1 MPRHLAHYDQAYFD
15 KWYRH
20 PKHRVKSPLDMRRQL
35 AFVVSATEYLLER
48 PVRRVLDVGC
58 GEGNW
63 AAVLRRLRPR
73 AAYFGVDGSEYAVR
87 RFGRRRN
94 LRLGTFESLGSLG
107 LPNDFDLVLCL
118 GVLNYLTP
126 AELRAGLRHIR
137 RLSQGVV
144 YLELFAR
151 SDDATGDFRREYTR
165 SAAWYRRAIR
175 DAGLMSLGMH
185 CYLPRSLAWH
195 AAALER
201 AE

>member
-1 MPRHLAHYDQAYFD
+1 MSRPLAHYDQAYFD

-35 AFVVSATEYLLER
+35 GFIVAATEYLLER

-63 AAVLRRLRPR
+63 APVLRRLRPG
-73 AAYFGVDGSEYAVR
+73 ASYTGVDGSAYAVR

-94 LRLGTFESLGSLG
+94 LRLGTFGTLGTLG
-107 LPNDFDLVLCL
+107 LRTDFDLVLCL
-118 GVLNYLTP
+118 GVLNYLP
-126 AELRAGLRHIR
+126 PDELRSGLRQLR

-151 SDDATGDFRREYTR
+151 ADDATGDFRREYTR
-165 SAAWYRRAIR
+165 SAAWYRRTIR
-175 DAGLMSLGMH
+175 AAGFVSVGMH
-185 CYLPRSLAWH
+185 CYLPKALAWH